1 MELPRPKP
9 VNYFRLQNTCSSVLP
24 KYHKDSYW
32 HLYTILSV
40 TRHLSWA
47 RRTVQLQIKAIST
60 HNHDSGPK
68 PLHSY
73 TSYLKLLLLSV
84 WYKYTPL
91 CQQGSR
97 VIINKAFSAKGAVI
111 NALGPLDGWARLMG
125 GSISL
130 AGRLFPQQNPATE
143 WQSCQYCL
151 KSDPSSIQT
160 FLKEHH
166 KI

>member
-1 MELPRPKP
+1 MELPCPKP

-68 PLHSY
+68 PLHYY

-97 VIINKAFSAKGAVI
+97 FIINKTFSAKGAVI
-111 NALGPLDGWARLMG
+111 NALGPLDGWAKLME

-130 AGRLFPQQNPATE
+130 AGRLFPQQNPCNRMTVL
-143 WQSCQYCL
+143 SILL
-151 KSDPSSIQT
+151 KVRP
-160 FLKEHH
+160 FLYSNFP
-166 KI
+166 